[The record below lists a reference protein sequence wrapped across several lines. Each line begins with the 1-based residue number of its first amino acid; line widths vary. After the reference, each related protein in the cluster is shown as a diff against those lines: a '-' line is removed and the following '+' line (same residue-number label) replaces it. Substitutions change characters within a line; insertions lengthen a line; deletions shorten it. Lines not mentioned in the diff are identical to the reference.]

1 MKTPCKHC
9 GTSFKPSPKQ
19 HDFCCSG
26 CQFVYALIHEQGLD
40 TFYKIKDATVA
51 PVSPHVF
58 QASNSTWLE
67 ALIQEAEQKKPDA
80 PSLTLEI
87 QGISCTACV
96 WLIDRIFKR
105 EPGGLKIEIQ
115 PSNGRLEI
123 SWTQGAFNGTHFAH
137 TLQSLGYRLG
147 RPGDISS
154 KPGVALITRLG
165 LCGAFALNAMLF
177 TLPGYLGMDASFA
190 FALLFEK
197 LTCLFA
203 SLSVLVG
210 ATYFIK
216 RAIRSLKQGVLHMD
230 LPIALGIIVAYTGSF
245 YAWIMGKQDLMYF
258 DFVSLFIFLMLLGRW
273 IQEITLQKNRSRLLS
288 YNPEPQKVAYWGTAA
303 APKAKNEMLS
313 VEALAEGDTY
323 SLSPGETVP
332 VLSRLL
338 SDHAS
343 LSFEWINGE
352 PEAQTA
358 DKTQT
363 IPAGAVNISTEPLKL
378 EARQPWAES
387 LLARLL
393 KQSPTT
399 QLHSPLLEK
408 VLKRYIFGVLG
419 IALISGSAWAFLANN
434 IDTAL
439 QVFISVLIV
448 SCPCAIGLA
457 LPLAEEMAIASLRKC
472 GVYIKNA
479 TLLMRL
485 RALQTIFF
493 DKTGTLTLETLELKD
508 AAQLSTLPLQT
519 QKILFS
525 LVANN
530 LHPVSRSLREALL
543 LLNPSLIHAHSNNE
557 TQEMIGFGLWTQKG
571 AHTWSLGRP
580 GWGAQLIKKE
590 STQTPNIPLSEDCE
604 LCCDGKPIAHFSFNE
619 TVRQDAI
626 AEITNLKKRGLSIH
640 ILSGDRQEKISALA
654 KALGLNSSHAHGALS
669 PEEKAHYV
677 TNLDEDNTLMIGD
690 GANDSLAFDAAF
702 TRGTPVIDKG
712 LLEHKADF
720 YFLGTSLSGI
730 TRLIE
735 TSQKRKRCISTVFAF
750 SLMYNIAAV
759 GLCVSALMTPL
770 LAAVIMPLS
779 SIVSLGI
786 VAGFFRPA
794 R

>member
-9 GTSFKPSPKQ
+9 GTTFKPTPKQ
-19 HDFCCSG
+19 QDFCCSG

-40 TFYKIKDATVA
+40 TFCTIKDTTVA
-51 PVSPHVF
+51 PVSPNVF

-67 ALIQEAEQKKPDA
+67 ALIQEAEQKASGTPN
-80 PSLTLEI
+80 LTLEI

-115 PSNGRLEI
+115 PSSGRLEI
-123 SWTQGAFNGTHFAH
+123 SWTQGAFNGAHFAH
-137 TLQSLGYRLG
+137 TLQSLSYRLG
-147 RPGDISS
+147 RPGETSG
-154 KPGVALITRLG
+154 KLGLGLITRLG

-177 TLPGYLGMDASFA
+177 TLPGYLGMDESFE
-190 FALLFEK
+190 FAPLFEK
-197 LTCLFA
+197 LTFLFA

-216 RAIRSLKQGVLHMD
+216 RAIRSPRQGVLHMD
-230 LPIALGIIVAYTGSF
+230 LPIALGIVVAYTESI
-245 YAWIMGKQDLMYF
+245 YAWFTGKPGLMYF
-258 DFVSLFIFLMLLGRW
+258 DFVSLFIFLMLLRRW
-273 IQEITLQKNRSRLLS
+273 IQEITLQRNRSRLLS
-288 YNPEPQKVAYWGTAA
+288 YNPEPQKVAYWGTAD
-303 APKAKNEMLS
+303 APETEGEMLS
-313 VEALAEGDTY
+313 VEALTEGDQY
-323 SLSPGETVP
+323 SLALGETVP

-338 SDHAS
+338 SDQAS

-363 IPAGAVNISTEPLKL
+363 IPAGAVNISTKSLRL

-399 QLHSPLLEK
+399 QFNNPLLEK
-408 VLKRYIFGVLG
+408 VLKSYIFGVLG
-419 IALISGSAWAFLANN
+419 IALISGTTWAFLGNN

-457 LPLAEEMAIASLRKC
+457 LPLAEEMAIASLRKR

-479 TLLMRL
+479 TLLTRL
-485 RALQTIFF
+485 RTLKTIFF
-493 DKTGTLTLETLELKD
+493 DKTGTLTLETLELKN
-508 AAQLSTLPLQT
+508 AEQLKDLPLQT
-519 QKILFS
+519 QAILFS
-525 LVANN
+525 LIANN

-543 LLNPSLIHAHSNNE
+543 LLNPSLIHAHGNDC
-557 TQEMIGFGLWTQKG
+557 TQEVIGFGLWAQEG
-571 AHTWSLGRP
+571 NDTWSLGRP
-580 GWGAQLIKKE
+580 GWGAELSQK
-590 STQTPNIPLSEDCE
+590 QTIPNPTTPPCYDCE
-604 LCCDGKPIAHFSFNE
+604 LCCNGEPIAHFSFEE
-619 TVRQDAI
+619 TVRQDAV
-626 AEITNLKKRGLSIH
+626 AEITDLKNQGLAIH
-640 ILSGDRQEKISALA
+640 ILSGDRQEKINTLST
-654 KALGLNSSHAHGALS
+654 ALGLEPGHAHGTLS
-669 PEEKAHYV
+669 PEEKAVYV
-677 TNLDEDNTLMIGD
+677 SNLDNNDTLMIGD

-720 YFLGTSLSGI
+720 YFLGTSLGGI

-735 TSQKRKRCISTVFAF
+735 TTQKRKRCIGTVFAF
-750 SLMYNIAAV
+750 SLTYNIAAV

-779 SIVSLGI
+779 SIASLGI
-786 VAGFFRPA
+786 VAGFFRST

>member
-9 GTSFKPSPKQ
+9 GTSFKPTPKQ
-19 HDFCCSG
+19 EDFCCSG
-26 CQFVYALIHEQGLD
+26 CQFVYALIHEQGLG
-40 TFYKIKDATVA
+40 TFYKIKDTTVA
-51 PVSPHVF
+51 PVSPNVF

-67 ALIQEAEQKKPDA
+67 ALIQEAEQKTPDA

-115 PSNGRLEI
+115 PSSGRLEI
-123 SWTQGAFNGTHFAH
+123 SWTQGAFNGAHFAH

-147 RPGDISS
+147 RPGETSS
-154 KPGVALITRLG
+154 KLGLGLITRLG

-177 TLPGYLGMDASFA
+177 TLPGYLGMDESFEFAS
-190 FALLFEK
+190 LFEK
-197 LTCLFA
+197 LTFLFA

-216 RAIRSLKQGVLHMD
+216 RAIRSLRQGVLHMD
-230 LPIALGIIVAYTGSF
+230 LPIALGIVVAYTGSI
-245 YAWIMGKQDLMYF
+245 YAWITSKQELMYF

-273 IQEITLQKNRSRLLS
+273 IQEITLQRNRSRLLS
-288 YNPEPQKVAYWGTAA
+288 YNPEPQKVAYWGTTE
-303 APKAKNEMLS
+303 APKTEGEMLS
-313 VEALAEGDTY
+313 VEALTGGDQY
-323 SLSPGETVP
+323 SLAPGETIP

-343 LSFEWINGE
+343 LSFELINGE

-363 IPAGAVNISTEPLKL
+363 IPAGAVNISTESLKL

-399 QLHSPLLEK
+399 QFNNPLLEK
-408 VLKRYIFGVLG
+408 VLKSYIFGVLG
-419 IALISGSAWAFLANN
+419 IALISGITWALWGSN

-457 LPLAEEMAIASLRKC
+457 LPLAEEMAIASLRKR

-479 TLLMRL
+479 TLLTRL
-485 RALQTIFF
+485 RALKTIFF

-508 AAQLSTLPLQT
+508 TEQLSNLPLQT
-519 QKILFS
+519 QVILFS
-525 LVANN
+525 LIANN

-543 LLNPSLIHAHSNNE
+543 LLNPSLTHAHSNDS
-557 TQEMIGFGLWTQKG
+557 TQEVIGFGLWAQEG
-571 AHTWSLGRP
+571 ENTWSLGRP
-580 GWGAQLIKKE
+580 GWGAQLKQEGVKSN
-590 STQTPNIPLSEDCE
+590 STAPPSYDCE
-604 LCCDGKPIAHFSFNE
+604 LCRNGEPIAHFSFGE
-619 TVRQDAI
+619 TVRQDAV
-626 AEITNLKKRGLSIH
+626 AEITDLKKRGLAIH
-640 ILSGDRQEKISALA
+640 ILSGDRQEKINTLA
-654 KALGLNSSHAHGALS
+654 TALGLESGHAHGTLS
-669 PEEKAHYV
+669 PEEKALYV
-677 TNLDEDNTLMIGD
+677 SKLDQDDTLMIGD

-735 TSQKRKRCISTVFAF
+735 TTQKRKRCIGAVFAF
-750 SLMYNIAAV
+750 SLTYNVAAI

-770 LAAVIMPLS
+770 LAAIIMPLS
-779 SIVSLGI
+779 SIASLGI
-786 VAGFFRPA
+786 VAGFFRST